1 MIINLIYFVVLKS
14 ESSFKEY
21 LKKLPDDTII
31 KYYSDVEY
39 SPFPVILI
47 QEYTRRFQQKSKNE
61 IIKDLKYQ
69 TRLARKKTQEI
80 SKMAKKHTSVNDV
93 TKQKSQEIIK
103 QAKQKGYSI
112 SEKISNKRHKISSKL
127 KKTAKSKIQKTVNAG
142 KNLKTSKKENLEL
155 LENLARLKDAGIIT
169 SKRVS
174 RKEKENFIKNL
185 ILKSFYLFSIF

>member
-1 MIINLIYFVVLKS
+1 MMINLIYSMALKS

-169 SKRVS
+169 AKEFQEKKKKILSK
-174 RKEKENFIKNL
+174 I
-185 ILKSFYLFSIF
+185 

>member
-1 MIINLIYFVVLKS
+1 MVLKS
-14 ESSFKEY
+14 EKSFKEY

-80 SKMAKKHTSVNDV
+80 SKMAKKHALIDDV
-93 TKQKSQEIIK
+93 TKEKSQEIID
-103 QAKQKGYSI
+103 QAKRKGYSI
-112 SEKISNKRHKISSKL
+112 SKKISNKRHKIGSKL
-127 KKTAKSKIQKTVNAG
+127 KNTAKSKIQKTVSAG
-142 KNLKTSKKENLEL
+142 RNLKISKKENLEL
-155 LENLARLKDAGIIT
+155 LENLAKLKDAGIIT
-169 SKRVS
+169 SKEFQ
-174 RKEKENFIKNL
+174 EKKKKLLSKI
-185 ILKSFYLFSIF
+185 

>member
-1 MIINLIYFVVLKS
+1 MVLKS
-14 ESSFKEY
+14 EASFKEY
-21 LKKLPDDTII
+21 LKKLPDETII

-39 SPFPVILI
+39 SPFPVLLI

-61 IIKDLKYQ
+61 ILKDLKYQ

-80 SKMAKKHTSVNDV
+80 SKMAKKNKLVDDV
-93 TKQKSQEIIK
+93 TNQKSQEIID
-103 QAKQKGYSI
+103 QAKRKGYSI

-142 KNLKTSKKENLEL
+142 KSLKTSKKENLEL

-169 SKRVS
+169 TKAVS
-174 RKEKENFIKNL
+174 YTHL
-185 ILKSFYLFSIF
+185 QLPTSDLV

>member
-1 MIINLIYFVVLKS
+1 MVLKS

-39 SPFPVILI
+39 SPFPVLLI

-80 SKMAKKHTSVNDV
+80 GKMAKKHISVDDV
-93 TKQKSQEIIK
+93 TKQKSQKIIN
-103 QAKQKGYSI
+103 QAKRKGYSI
-112 SEKISNKRHKISSKL
+112 SEKISNKRHKISSNL
-127 KKTAKSKIQKTVNAG
+127 KNTAKSKIQKTVNVA
-142 KNLKTSKKENLEL
+142 KNLKMSKKENLEL
-155 LENLARLKDAGIIT
+155 LENLAKLKDAGIIT
-169 SKRVS
+169 VKEFKAKKKKILSK
-174 RKEKENFIKNL
+174 I
-185 ILKSFYLFSIF
+185 

>member
-1 MIINLIYFVVLKS
+1 MALKS
-14 ESSFKEY
+14 EASFKEY

-80 SKMAKKHTSVNDV
+80 SKMAKKRISVDDV
-93 TKQKSQEIIK
+93 TKQKSQKIIN
-103 QAKQKGYSI
+103 QAKRKGYSFG
-112 SEKISNKRHKISSKL
+112 EKISIRHHKISSKL
-127 KKTAKSKIQKTVNAG
+127 KDTAKSKIQKTVNVG

-155 LENLARLKDAGIIT
+155 LENLAKLKDAKIIT
-169 SKRVS
+169 TKEFQEKKKKILSK
-174 RKEKENFIKNL
+174 I
-185 ILKSFYLFSIF
+185 